1 MVIPGR
7 LFVLRCILERVMSL
21 REYLLILLTGTC
33 AAIVGWCVVV
43 VSVNPF
49 TAGMFGFFAFYLTL
63 FFMVTGL
70 TSTIGT
76 LVRSRKVE
84 AHDEAGILRV
94 LVRSLRQGMFLGLIA
109 CGGLIALAY
118 DLFSPLVFI
127 IALVLIGAVEFVLLV
142 WEERHVERALRRG

>member
-1 MVIPGR
+1 
-7 LFVLRCILERVMSL
+7 MSL

-33 AAIVGWCVVV
+33 AASIGWCVIL

-70 TSTIGT
+70 GATLGT
-76 LVRSRKVE
+76 LIRSRKVE

-94 LVRSLRQGMFLGLIA
+94 LVRSLRQGMFLGLIMVA
-109 CGGLIALAY
+109 GSLALASK
-118 DLFSPLVFI
+118 LFSPGLFFI
-127 IALVLIGAVEFVLLV
+127 AFLIIGVVEFVLLL
-142 WEERHVERALRRG
+142 WEERHVERVLRRG